1 MNKLKK
7 IVTILFFI
15 QLFSTYIFA
24 QNDSTYDYFKKDFF
38 RYENAVY
45 KPNIRTVQL
54 AMSSWELTSPIIE
67 LNSEEKLKL
76 GFDDIDIN
84 IKQYSYSIIHCDMDW
99 NPTNISP
106 TDYIDGYQDELIS
119 DYRNSFNTIPTYI
132 HYQLV
137 FPTDVMKIT
146 KSGNYVLK
154 VFVNGNSEDVII
166 SRRFM
171 VYESKV
177 TIDARIHQ
185 ASIISDRNNKQEI
198 DFNINYQGYT
208 IANPYEDIKV
218 VLMQNDRFDN
228 YITKLKPLFTKQDQ
242 LVYDFDEDNVFNAE
256 NEFRY
261 FNCKSLK
268 LKTENINYF
277 EYDSLKQAHVYL
289 LNDESRS
296 YKRYITRSDINGRY
310 SIQGE
315 FARNAS
321 TDCDYVNVHF
331 FLPYDIPVTN
341 GNIYVFG
348 GLSDWQYQQKFKMI
362 YDEKHRRYTLIANLK
377 QGIYNYEY
385 VFLKDE
391 EKTGNASFIEGNHSE
406 SENDYLILVYH
417 RTIGVFYDQLIACK
431 RVNSILT
438 NR

>member
-1 MNKLKK
+1 MHLLKN
-7 IVTILFFI
+7 ITLFLFGILLSYS
-15 QLFSTYIFA
+15 QALA
-24 QNDSTYDYFKKDFF
+24 QNDSAYDYYKKDFF

-54 AMSSWELTSPIIE
+54 AMSSWELTSPIIQ
-67 LNSEEKLKL
+67 LNSDEKLKL
-76 GFDDIDIN
+76 GFDDIDVN

-99 NPTNISP
+99 NPSNISP

-119 DYRNSFNTIPTYI
+119 DYKNSFNTIPSYI
-132 HYQLV
+132 HYQLI

-154 VFVNGNSEDVII
+154 VFVNGNSDDVII

-177 TIDARIHQ
+177 TVDARVHQ
-185 ASIISDRNNKQEI
+185 ATIISDRNYKQEI

-208 IANPYEDIKV
+208 IANPYDDIKV

-242 LVYDFDEDNVFNAE
+242 LVYDFDEDNVFNAG

-315 FARNAS
+315 FARNAD
-321 TDCDYVNVHF
+321 TDADYVNVHF
-331 FLPYDIPVTN
+331 FLPYDIPSTN
-341 GNIYVFG
+341 GNMYVFG
-348 GLSDWQYQQKFKMI
+348 GFSDWQYQQKFKMI
-362 YDEKHRRYTLIANLK
+362 YDEKIRCYTLIANLK

-385 VFLKDE
+385 VFLKDG
-391 EKTGNASFIEGNHSE
+391 EKVADETIIEGNHSE
-406 SENDYLILVYH
+406 TENDYLILVYH

-431 RVNSILT
+431 RANSILT